1 MLTLLTGFFSLAG
14 LQGPV
19 GTGPSVLLAVV
30 LDTTIGLD
38 SKLFL
43 MFIGSFCFI
52 SLDNFVSWSGK

>member
-1 MLTLLTGFFSLAG
+1 MFTLLTGFFSLAG

-19 GTGPSVLLAVV
+19 DTVVSVLAIV

-43 MFIGSFCFI
+43 IFKGSFCFKSLEIFI
-52 SLDNFVSWSGK
+52 SWLGK

>member
-1 MLTLLTGFFSLAG
+1 MFTLLTGFFSLAG

-19 GTGPSVLLAVV
+19 DTVLSVLMVV

-43 MFIGSFCFI
+43 IFKGSFCFKCLENFI
-52 SLDNFVSWSGK
+52 SWLGK